1 MIYVFKTVI
10 VPTDGSKFAE
20 KAEDMAISIAKNFN
34 GKLVVLNIIDEKLIY
49 PFEVLEKEGNDIL
62 EKAAN
67 KAEDQDVTVETVL
80 IVGDPTHDMPK
91 IVEKT
96 GADLVVIGT
105 HGKTGIEKLLMG
117 SVAENTIKTVKV
129 PVLLVK

>member
-1 MIYVFKTVI
+1 MFKTII

-20 KAEDMAISIAKNFN
+20 KAEDVAISIAKNFN
-34 GKLVVLNIIDEKLIY
+34 GKLVVLHVIDEKLIY
-49 PFEVLEKEGNDIL
+49 PFEVLEVEGKNIL
-62 EKAAN
+62 KNASK
-67 KAEDQDVTVETVL
+67 KAEEQGITADTVL
-80 IVGDPTHDMPK
+80 IVGDPTHDMSK

-105 HGKTGIEKLLMG
+105 HGKTGLEKFLMG
-117 SVAENTIKTVKV
+117 SVAENVTKTVEV

>member
-1 MIYVFKTVI
+1 MFKTII

-20 KAEDMAISIAKNFN
+20 RAEDVAISIAKNFD
-34 GKLVVLNIIDEKLIY
+34 GKLVVLHIIDEKLIY
-49 PFEVLEKEGNDIL
+49 PYEVLEEEGKNIL
-62 EKAAN
+62 KNASK
-67 KAEDQDVTVETVL
+67 KAEEQDITADTVL
-80 IVGDPTHDMPK
+80 IVGDPTHDMSK

-105 HGKTGIEKLLMG
+105 HGKTGLEKLLIG
-117 SVAENTIKTVKV
+117 SVAENVIKTVEV

>member
-1 MIYVFKTVI
+1 MFKTII

-20 KAEDMAISIAKNFN
+20 RAEDVAISIAKNFN
-34 GKLVVLNIIDEKLIY
+34 GKLVVLYIIDEKLIY
-49 PFEVLEKEGNDIL
+49 PYEVLEEEGKTIL
-62 EKAAN
+62 RKASK
-67 KAEDQDVTVETVL
+67 KAEEQDITADTVL
-80 IVGDPTHDMPK
+80 IVGDPSHDMSK

-105 HGKTGIEKLLMG
+105 HGKTGLEKFLMG
-117 SVAENTIKTVKV
+117 SVAENAIKTVEV

>member
-1 MIYVFKTVI
+1 MFKTII

-20 KAEDMAISIAKNFN
+20 RAEDVAISIAKNFN
-34 GKLVVLNIIDEKLIY
+34 GKLVVLYIIDEKLIY
-49 PFEVLEKEGNDIL
+49 PYEVLEEEGKNIL
-62 EKAAN
+62 KNASK
-67 KAEDQDVTVETVL
+67 KAEEQDIIADTVL
-80 IVGDPTHDMPK
+80 IVGDPTHDMTK

-105 HGKTGIEKLLMG
+105 HGKTGLEKFLMG
-117 SVAENTIKTVKV
+117 SVAENAIKTVEV

>member
-1 MIYVFKTVI
+1 MFKTII

-20 KAEDMAISIAKNFN
+20 KAEDVAISIAKNFN
-34 GKLVVLNIIDEKLIY
+34 GKLVVLHVIDEKLIY
-49 PFEVLEKEGNDIL
+49 PFEVLEDEGKNIL
-62 EKAAN
+62 KNASK
-67 KAEDQDVTVETVL
+67 KAEEQGITADTVL
-80 IVGDPTHDMPK
+80 IVGDPTHDMSK

-105 HGKTGIEKLLMG
+105 HGKTGLEKFLMG
-117 SVAENTIKTVKV
+117 SVAENVTKTVEV